1 MNSVPSIKARL
12 TNYAKKTGRT
22 VQEVFTTYIIERVL
36 YRLSIS
42 KYADNFTLK
51 GGVLLYGLYME
62 DFFRSTT
69 DIDLL
74 GIGISN
80 DKNDMK
86 SVFEDIL
93 SLSADDP
100 IRFNI
105 DNLEVSD
112 IAEFKQYH
120 GVRISTMA
128 YLDRTRVPVI
138 IDVGFGD
145 IVYPNRM
152 RMDFPTLINDI
163 APSLYVYS
171 IYSMI
176 AEKTEAIISLGI
188 TNSRYKDFYDLFTI
202 PEREDLDGRTLK
214 NALTE
219 TFNNR
224 NTSLDTISAFDDG
237 FADNYYRQQ
246 RWKGFLKSKN
256 VMLQISFS
264 EVVASVKAFL
274 FPVIESIRDNKEFS
288 SSWNHSL
295 KNWECEG
302 E

>member
-36 YRLSIS
+36 YRISIS

-80 DKNDMK
+80 EKKDMK
-86 SVFEDIL
+86 SVFED
-93 SLSADDP
+93 
-100 IRFNI
+100 
-105 DNLEVSD
+105 
-112 IAEFKQYH
+112 
-120 GVRISTMA
+120 
-128 YLDRTRVPVI
+128 
-138 IDVGFGD
+138 
-145 IVYPNRM
+145 
-152 RMDFPTLINDI
+152 
-163 APSLYVYS
+163 
-171 IYSMI
+171 
-176 AEKTEAIISLGI
+176 
-188 TNSRYKDFYDLFTI
+188 
-202 PEREDLDGRTLK
+202 
-214 NALTE
+214 
-219 TFNNR
+219 
-224 NTSLDTISAFDDG
+224 
-237 FADNYYRQQ
+237 RQQ

>member
-12 TNYAKKTGRT
+12 TNY
-22 VQEVFTTYIIERVL
+22 
-36 YRLSIS
+36 
-42 KYADNFTLK
+42 
-51 GGVLLYGLYME
+51 
-62 DFFRSTT
+62 
-69 DIDLL
+69 
-74 GIGISN
+74 
-80 DKNDMK
+80 
-86 SVFEDIL
+86 
-93 SLSADDP
+93 
-100 IRFNI
+100 
-105 DNLEVSD
+105 
-112 IAEFKQYH
+112 
-120 GVRISTMA
+120 
-128 YLDRTRVPVI
+128 
-138 IDVGFGD
+138 
-145 IVYPNRM
+145 
-152 RMDFPTLINDI
+152 
-163 APSLYVYS
+163 
-171 IYSMI
+171 
-176 AEKTEAIISLGI
+176 
-188 TNSRYKDFYDLFTI
+188 
-202 PEREDLDGRTLK
+202 LDGRTLK

-256 VMLQISFS
+256 VMLQIPFS